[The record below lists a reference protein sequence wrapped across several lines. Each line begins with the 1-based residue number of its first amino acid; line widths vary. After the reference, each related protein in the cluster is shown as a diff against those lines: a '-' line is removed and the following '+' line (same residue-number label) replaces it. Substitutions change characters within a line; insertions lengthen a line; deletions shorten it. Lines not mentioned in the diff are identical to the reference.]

1 MTHGTPR
8 NASSKLD
15 ELAIPS
21 SGNVPDMRAEQVR
34 LERCA
39 TGRLRDAYPVHAHDV
54 EVRLARAVSPDLLG
68 ALLADAA
75 RGVLDG
81 DPECRRVVFAAPADD
96 REAAATARAAGF
108 RHVLDVDLPGA
119 ELSLLVA
126 EPGWVTVGWADL
138 DTVPGT

>member
-8 NASSKLD
+8 NASSKLN
-15 ELAIPS
+15 EPAIRPS
-21 SGNVPDMRAEQVR
+21 GTVPDMRAEQVR

-54 EVRLARAVSPDLLG
+54 EVRLTRAVSPDVL
-68 ALLADAA
+68 AAVLADAA
-75 RGVLDG
+75 REVLDN
-81 DPECRRVVFAAPADD
+81 DSDCRRVVFAAPADD
-96 REAAATARAAGF
+96 QEAAAAALAAGF
-108 RHVLDVDLPGA
+108 RHVVDVDLPGA

-126 EPGWVTVGWADL
+126 EPGWVTVGWADI